1 MLIANLMEATPVTLD
16 YNFVKDILN
25 IVLSS
30 DSKTKSAAA
39 YSPDIIQ
46 YLLKRRTVCSAMVQ
60 IPGALLGA
68 LRTKNDW
75 VGLDYFESFP
85 TWLKFSI
92 RNLSNWRSAPF

>member
-1 MLIANLMEATPVTLD
+1 METTPVTLD

-25 IVLSS
+25 IILSS
-30 DSKTKSAAA
+30 DSKTNSAAT

-75 VGLDYFESFP
+75 VGLYYSNSFP
-85 TWLKFSI
+85 
-92 RNLSNWRSAPF
+92 PG

>member
-1 MLIANLMEATPVTLD
+1 MKTTPATLD

-30 DSKTKSAAA
+30 DSKTNSAAA

-60 IPGALLGA
+60 IPGGLLGA

-75 VGLDYFESFP
+75 VGLDY
-85 TWLKFSI
+85 LKF
-92 RNLSNWRSAPF
+92 

>member
-1 MLIANLMEATPVTLD
+1 MEATPVTLD

-30 DSKTKSAAA
+30 DSKTAA

-75 VGLDYFESFP
+75 VGLYYMIYVP
-85 TWLKFSI
+85 LG
-92 RNLSNWRSAPF
+92 

>member
-1 MLIANLMEATPVTLD
+1 METTPVTLD

-25 IVLSS
+25 IVLGS
-30 DSKTKSAAA
+30 DSKTNSAAA

-60 IPGALLGA
+60 TPGALLGA

-75 VGLDYFESFP
+75 VGPYHLISFP
-85 TWLKFSI
+85 S
-92 RNLSNWRSAPF
+92 S